1 MIAVII
7 DNANV
12 DIWSLG
18 ITLIELADGQVP
30 YHGQKAASAM
40 FLLTFR
46 EPPALTEPG
55 NWSTDMTAFILR
67 CLVKDPDKRAESSQ
81 LLTHPWIRRE
91 VDMLQKCQAANLPC
105 SLPSLVQLCR
115 KNWDSI
121 VSRRKPITEADLI
134 PYPNLT
140 APHPPEVSPFN
151 SVSYLTARGH
161 KGPDLLKS
169 HPSTDSLVDTQYSGS
184 ERVLSPAVPIPH
196 ISSRRESTG
205 SATVSPRVTAEQV
218 RSRYSDSFTPK
229 TDHSEHKAHSRGPS
243 ALMKPSIGTSSSTLP
258 NASFSPTSSV
268 GSSVAGSPLRPSALA
283 LRSTPRDGMSNGSIS
298 NSHGVLKGLLQD
310 SAWDRRSSS
319 SSTSPVQR
327 GSADKHR
334 SLIPIRTL
342 ADPTTSVTPHTLAR
356 LNHARSSIP
365 SSDHNINNKSE
376 NGHNYDPHKLQ
387 SITPTDLHSDLTTTA
402 VEKEAEEVV
411 AITVPGKLC
420 AVVDKLLASPFSDCT
435 TAPIGRLT
443 PLSSTS
449 PRSNYTTPPP
459 SSSSKIQQQ
468 QYETPARNPNNSDS
482 TPRPKSSPR
491 SDVDSKYAVFK
502 MPSPRDNNASG
513 KINLLDT
520 LATTTT
526 KPPVDCDSGAST
538 PRQRPSSESLSP
550 PTSSSRP
557 KLDTED
563 SMRYL
568 LPVNLVE
575 LSSHRSRANSIALE
589 VEEGAGG
596 AQPGGISGNGG
607 SVMSSARL
615 HLLSDKLNPFV
626 APLNVATTSDVDA
639 AEDEVEGEVMNNDK
653 SISKV
658 SLLPQPPSADTT
670 NHSSI
675 STMIVGKTSA
685 DGLLESGGA
694 SDVSSLVHL
703 RSDPSTPAP
712 VNASSAPMPEHAEG
726 GLWVYLTSWCGC
738 SQPPMTTD

>member
-1 MIAVII
+1 
-7 DNANV
+7 
-12 DIWSLG
+12 
-18 ITLIELADGQVP
+18 
-30 YHGQKAASAM
+30 M

-46 EPPALTEPG
+46 DPPALTEPG
-55 NWSTDMTAFILR
+55 HWSTDMTAFISR

-91 VDMLQKCQAANLPC
+91 VDILQKCQAANLPC
-105 SLPSLVQLCR
+105 TLPSLVQLCR
-115 KNWDSI
+115 KNWESI
-121 VSRRKPITEADLI
+121 MSRRKPITEADLN

-140 APHPPEVSPFN
+140 APHPPVVSPFN

-184 ERVLSPAVPIPH
+184 ERVLSPAVPTPLA
-196 ISSRRESTG
+196 SSRRESTG
-205 SATVSPRVTAEQV
+205 SATASPRVTAEQV

-229 TDHSEHKAHSRGPS
+229 TDHTEQKTHSRGPS
-243 ALMKPSIGTSSSTLP
+243 ALMRPSIGASNNTLHSS
-258 NASFSPTSSV
+258 SFSPTSSV
-268 GSSVAGSPLRPSALA
+268 GSSVAGSPLRPSAQA
-283 LRSTPRDGMSNGSIS
+283 LRSTPKDGLSNGSIS

-310 SAWDRRSSS
+310 SARDRRSSS

-327 GSADKHR
+327 GPADRHR

-342 ADPTTSVTPHTLAR
+342 ADPTSSVTPHTLAR

-365 SSDHNINNKSE
+365 SSDHNINSKSE
-376 NGHNYDPHKLQ
+376 KGHNNNNHYHYYNYDPHKLQ
-387 SITPTDLHSDLTTTA
+387 SINPTDLHSDLTTHLTTTA
-402 VEKEAEEVV
+402 VEKEEEVV
-411 AITVPGKLC
+411 AISVPGKLC
-420 AVVDKLLASPFSDCT
+420 AVVDKLLASPFSDTT

-443 PLSSTS
+443 PLSSTTS
-449 PRSNYTTPPP
+449 PRSPRSHYTTPRA
-459 SSSSKIQQQ
+459 SSSKIQ
-468 QYETPARNPNNSDS
+468 QYETPARNHNSDS
-482 TPRPKSSPR
+482 IPRPKSSPR
-491 SDVDSKYAVFK
+491 SDVDDNKYAVFK
-502 MPSPRDNNASG
+502 MPSPRDNTASSS
-513 KINLLDT
+513 KLNLLDT

-526 KPPVDCDSGAST
+526 EPPVDCDSGASA
-538 PRQRPSSESLSP
+538 PRQRPSSDSLSLP
-550 PTSSSRP
+550 SISSRP

-575 LSSHRSRANSIALE
+575 LSSHRSRSNSIAIE

-596 AQPGGISGNGG
+596 IHPGGMSTGNGES

-639 AEDEVEGEVMNNDK
+639 AEDEVEGEVVNNDK
-653 SISKV
+653 SMSKV
-658 SLLPQPPSADTT
+658 SLLLPQPPSADTT
-670 NHSSI
+670 YHSSI
-675 STMIVGKTSA
+675 STMIVRKTSA
-685 DGLLESGGA
+685 EVLLESGGA
-694 SDVSSLVHL
+694 SDVSSLIHL
-703 RSDPSTPAP
+703 RSDPSASAP

-726 GLWVYLTSWCGC
+726 GLWAYLTSWCGC